1 MNSLLLCSAAL
12 VLLFAT
18 LSFNVS
24 RMRRKRRS
32 FPEIPEAEV
41 IKAIR
46 AHGNAA
52 EYIPLFVALFLYMN
66 SLQPS
71 PSLYLVSVATLATLS
86 RFAHAAGML
95 LTASV
100 AERHPLRFWGAL
112 VTYIC
117 LFALGGSLLFR
128 AF

>member
-1 MNSLLLCSAAL
+1 MNALLLCSAAL
-12 VLLFAT
+12 VLLFAV

-46 AHGNAA
+46 AHGNAS
-52 EYIPLFVALFLYMN
+52 EYIPLFVALLLYAN
-66 SLQPS
+66 STQPS
-71 PSLYLVSVATLATLS
+71 PNMYLVGVAVLATAS
-86 RFAHAAGML
+86 RFSHAAGML

-100 AERHPLRFWGAL
+100 AERHPLRFYGAIG
-112 VTYIC
+112 TYIG
-117 LFALGGSLLFR
+117 LFALGGALLVQ

>member
-1 MNSLLLCSAAL
+1 MNPLLLCSAAL
-12 VLLFAT
+12 VLLYAV
-18 LSFNVS
+18 LSLNVS

-46 AHGNAA
+46 AHGNAS
-52 EYIPLFVALFLYMN
+52 EYIPLFVALFLYAN
-66 SLQPS
+66 STQPGAGT
-71 PSLYLVSVATLATLS
+71 YWVGVAVLATAS

-100 AERHPLRFWGAL
+100 AERHPLRFYGAIGTYIGLFAFAGAL
-112 VTYIC
+112 LV
-117 LFALGGSLLFR
+117 R